1 MNKEQKQQ
9 YKDLS
14 AALMR
19 QVGEAARAKYG
30 SVEAMAQ
37 ATGRDGGNLRSTL
50 LGDYSPALDY
60 AIELAGLANLCFCVG
75 DMPALNADTFVQHLL
90 ALLIQKYGSQRQA
103 AEACNLSYGYLNK
116 LYAEGK
122 PMIRLAVLCAMANAL
137 YVKVTVHHLPDV
149 G

>member
-1 MNKEQKQQ
+1 MDKEQKQQ

-30 SVEAMAQ
+30 SAEAMAK
-37 ATGRDGGNLRSTL
+37 ATNRDGGNLRSTL

-60 AIELAGLANLCFCVG
+60 AIELAELAEVCFFVG
-75 DMPALNADTFVQHLL
+75 DMVCLNANTFVPHIL

-103 AEACNLSYGYLNK
+103 AEACGLSYGYLNK

-122 PMIRLAVLCAMANAL
+122 PMIRLAVLCAMADAL
-137 YVKVTVHHLPDV
+137 GQKVSVA
-149 G
+149 